1 MTSGTVVATAAV
13 LRIAGRMTA
22 ETGDMCVNP
31 LGSDCRLATWPGARP
46 PSGVATDARTD
57 VIPWH
62 VLSGVSTL
70 FLAYTSSFPK
80 VARFYGTGGWSL
92 PAIEA
97 RAVSGVSGGAD
108 RGRLVDILAD
118 QNRQCGAGEA
128 VTRHLALLS
137 CRDTVAIVTGQQPGL
152 FTGPLYTV
160 YKALTA
166 VKIAAA
172 LRARGRPAVSVFWIA
187 ADDHDL
193 AEVDHCS
200 VVSPQGKLVTVRHLA
215 PGDEGR
221 PVGNVPLTAAIDEA
235 RARLLAALPASA
247 LGSCLDEQLQDAYTP
262 GTTLGAAFG
271 RLLAALL
278 APYGVILLD
287 PTDPRV
293 KSLAAGLFDEVI
305 VRTPEIAQRLV
316 ERSSTLVAA
325 GYHAQLHVEPESAPF
340 FLIQNGTRV
349 ALRQAG
355 GAFRARHGDRRWPV
369 EGMRA
374 MIRDCPA
381 LFSPNASLRPLVQD
395 TLLPT
400 AAYIG
405 GPAEV
410 AYFAQLEPLYRLFGR
425 SPTPIVPRASFT
437 VLEHSDEKTLRTFQ
451 LEFADIVRGFETL
464 WPEVVARQFAGETWR
479 MLDGAERD
487 LEEQWQTI
495 DAQVEMEEPSLK
507 ASVSRCRNAMRRELA
522 KLRSAYVSA
531 QRARQAAAAERL
543 QRTEMRL
550 RPGGDLQERRL
561 TIAHFLARYDASFLD
576 VLYDAIVLDA
586 SDHRL
591 LFAGPPTYP
600 ARPWGP
606 PHS

>member
-1 MTSGTVVATAAV
+1 MTIHG
-13 LRIAGRMTA
+13 L
-22 ETGDMCVNP
+22 GDIGVNP
-31 LGSDCRLATWPGARP
+31 LGSDCRLATCPGSLVPAD
-46 PSGVATDARTD
+46 VASDARTRA
-57 VIPWH
+57 VPWH
-62 VLSGVSTL
+62 VLSGLSKL
-70 FLAYTSSFPK
+70 FLDYTSSFPK
-80 VARFYGTGGWSL
+80 VARFYRTGGWSIA
-92 PAIEA
+92 AIEA
-97 RAVSGVSGGAD
+97 VAASGVSGGAD
-108 RGRLVDILAD
+108 RERLVEILAD
-118 QNRQCGAGEA
+118 QNRQFGAEEA
-128 VTRHLALLS
+128 VTRHLALFS

-166 VKIAAA
+166 AKIAAA
-172 LRARGRPAVSVFWIA
+172 LRARGRPAVPVFWIA
-187 ADDHDL
+187 GDDHDL

-200 VVSPQGKLVTVRHLA
+200 VVSPRGELVTVRYTP
-215 PGDEGR
+215 PGDNGR
-221 PVGNVPLTAAIDEA
+221 PVGSVPLTPAIEEGRDC
-235 RARLLAALPASA
+235 LLAALPASA
-247 LGSCLDEQLQDAYTP
+247 LGSGLDDQLRLAYAP
-262 GTTLGAAFG
+262 GMTLGAAFG

-287 PTDPRV
+287 PTDPRL

-305 VRTPEIAQRLV
+305 VRTPEIAQLLV
-316 ERSSTLVAA
+316 ERSSALVAA
-325 GYHAQLHVEPESAPF
+325 GYHAQLHVEPESVPF
-340 FLIQNGTRV
+340 FLIQDGTRV

-355 GAFRARHGDRRWPV
+355 GAFRARHGDTRWPADGLR
-369 EGMRA
+369 ETIRA
-374 MIRDCPA
+374 CPA

-400 AAYIG
+400 AAYVG

-437 VLEHSDEKTLRTFQ
+437 ILEHSDEKTLRKFQ
-451 LEFADIVRGFETL
+451 LEFADILRGFDTV

-479 MLDGAERD
+479 MLDATERR
-487 LEEQWQTI
+487 LEEQWQAI
-495 DAQVEMEEPSLK
+495 AAQADTEEPSLN
-507 ASVSRCRNAMRRELA
+507 ASVRRCHEAMRRELA

-543 QRTEMRL
+543 QRTETRL

-561 TIAHFLARYDASFLD
+561 TIAHFLARYDPSFLD

-606 PHS
+606 PRVS